1 MTSLKVPSD
10 AKFGFLVAVGVLAA
24 LAVWSYASK
33 KVPALA
39 G

>member
-1 MTSLKVPSD
+1 MAKIPAD

-24 LAVWSYASK
+24 LAVWSLATK
-33 KVPALA
+33 RIPALA

>member
-1 MTSLKVPSD
+1 MAMKVPSD

-24 LAVWSYASK
+24 LAAWAMVAK
-33 KVPALA
+33 RVPALA

>member
-1 MTSLKVPSD
+1 MKIPGD

-24 LAVWSYASK
+24 LAVWSMATK
-33 KVPALA
+33 RIPALA